1 MFDLLELSFLY
12 LILLIYNIKYLMH
25 TIYYLFVPYAKCSV
39 IELEWT
45 QQMMPFGSSGSLPT
59 NEVKEVT

>member
-1 MFDLLELSFLY
+1 
-12 LILLIYNIKYLMH
+12 MH

-45 QQMMPFGSSGSLPT
+45 QQIMPFGSSGSLPT